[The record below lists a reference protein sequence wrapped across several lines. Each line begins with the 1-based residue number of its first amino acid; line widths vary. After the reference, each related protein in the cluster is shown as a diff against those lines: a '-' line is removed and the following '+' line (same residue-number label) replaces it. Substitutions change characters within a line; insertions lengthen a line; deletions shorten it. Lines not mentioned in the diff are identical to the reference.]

1 MRRRIDRKRST
12 RLRIENDKDNNND
25 DDDDDDD
32 DVDVDFKKIL
42 FLQIPYI
49 QTILATELTH
59 SSRTY
64 KHFFFRIFDVL
75 YICRYVFWFNFPA
88 TYFLYRHMISYTFY
102 T

>member
-12 RLRIENDKDNNND
+12 RLRIENDKDNND
-25 DDDDDDD
+25 DDDA
-32 DVDVDFKKIL
+32 VDFKKIL

-64 KHFFFRIFDVL
+64 KHFFFVYSMFSIFVVMFFGSTSPRHIS
-75 YICRYVFWFNFPA
+75 YIV
-88 TYFLYRHMISYTFY
+88 MISYTFY